1 VTAEKLLAC
10 RDLALGREGIPL
22 CGGVEFS
29 LCAGAYMTV
38 ISADDR
44 IKKSLF
50 ETILGLEPPM
60 SGQVLYERGVSRK
73 DIGYLPK
80 EQTVRGNATARQIV
94 LEGGLYQSG
103 KWFVGKAEKELAMY
117 NLERVGLADLAKRP
131 FRELSGGQR
140 QRVLLARALCGA
152 KKLLLLDDPM
162 QGLDANAQDE
172 LFSRIVEIHQN
183 GLAVMI
189 ADPKAVDG
197 TVLHLSDRQLFCGPV
212 EDYAASDCGRAYY
225 LGYTM

>member
-1 VTAEKLLAC
+1 MVTETLLTC
-10 RDLALGREGIPL
+10 QDLALGWNGIPL
-22 CGGVEFS
+22 CGGIEFT
-29 LCAGAYMTV
+29 LGTGAYMTV

-44 IKKSLF
+44 IKKALF
-50 ETILGLEPPM
+50 ETILGLQPPM
-60 SGQVLYERGVSRK
+60 EGQVLFEKGFSRK
-73 DIGYLPK
+73 DMGYLPK
-80 EQTVRGNATARQIV
+80 EQMVRGNATARQIV

-140 QRVLLARALCGA
+140 QRVLLARTLCGA

-189 ADPKAVDG
+189 AEPKAVDG

-212 EDYAASDCGRAYY
+212 ENYANSECGRAYY
-225 LGYTM
+225 MGYTM